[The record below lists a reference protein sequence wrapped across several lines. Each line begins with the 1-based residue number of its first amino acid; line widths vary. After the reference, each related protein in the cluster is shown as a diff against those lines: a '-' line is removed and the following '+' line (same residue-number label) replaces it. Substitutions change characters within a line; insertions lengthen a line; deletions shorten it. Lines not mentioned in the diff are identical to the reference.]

1 MEYLDRVAD
10 HRSRRGRRYELGF
23 LLAVVVAAT
32 ACAGHDEVAGYAQW
46 AADAP
51 VWALTALGAKSDPL
65 TGRVPAPSESTLRAL
80 REVDAGD
87 LQRLTARWVAAIM
100 AGKVAQDGKR
110 LPAVAIDG
118 KSVRGA
124 AAGGSA
130 RPHLLGAAT
139 HDGAIMV
146 APHQIHR
153 QEQRDHRTRHPGG
166 RIGPDRGV
174 LSPSMPCT
182 PSTKPPNTSSV
193 PQARATS

>member
-1 MEYLDRVAD
+1 MEYLVRVAD

-65 TGRVPAPSESTLRAL
+65 TGRVTAPSESTLRRAL

-100 AGKVAQDGKR
+100 AGRVAQDGKR

-146 APHQIHR
+146 ARHQIPDKSSEITELATLVAEVDLTGACCHR
-153 QEQRDHRTRHPGG
+153 RCPAHPAQNRRTPPQCHR
-166 RIGPDRGV
+166 RG
-174 LSPSMPCT
+174 
-182 PSTKPPNTSSV
+182 
-193 PQARATS
+193 